1 VSNVTD
7 MSRMFEEATS
17 FNQDLNS
24 WNVSNVTNCEDFSS
38 YATAWTES
46 KPNFT
51 NCDDGYGDDN
61 GNITIGA
68 SYQGGIIAYL
78 FQEGDSGYVVG
89 EVHGLIAASE
99 DQATEG
105 GIEWGCF
112 RAEISGADSTA
123 IGTGVQNTLDILDG
137 CSEDGIAARI
147 ATNYEVTADGVTYD
161 DWFLPSKVA
170 LNFLYINREAIGGFS
185 LNGHWSSSEDSP
197 NHAWSQFF
205 NNGNQNYSNKNG
217 KLNVR
222 AVRAF

>member
-1 VSNVTD
+1 VTD
-7 MSRMFEEATS
+7 CS
-17 FNQDLNS
+17 
-24 WNVSNVTNCEDFSS
+24 DFS
-38 YATAWTES
+38 YEATAWTQP
-46 KPNFT
+46 KPSFT
-51 NCDDGYGDDN
+51 NCDCGCEPTE
-61 GNITIGA
+61 NITIGA